1 MQAIIL
7 AAGMGKRLGKFTQEN
22 TKCMVKV
29 NDITIIERIINNLL
43 YVDIKDIKIVI
54 GYKGDIL
61 KEFISEKYP
70 ELNITYIYN
79 NVYDKTNNIYS
90 LFLAKEYLKS
100 DDTILLESDL
110 VFEPKLLVDL
120 IENKNK
126 NLVAVSKFEQWMDGT
141 VVTLDEKTTTILNF
155 IPKKKF
161 DFNDIND
168 YYKTI
173 NIYKFSK
180 EFSEKYYIPFLLAY
194 CESYGNNEYYEEVLR
209 VIAFLERS
217 DLNALIVNKNQKWYE
232 IDDIQDLNIAETLFA
247 EKDNLLSKYNRR
259 YGGYWRFE
267 QLLDFCYLINPYFP
281 TEKFYKE
288 IELNLKTLISQ
299 YPSGFSTLQV
309 LASKMF
315 NIPKDNILIGNG
327 AAELINALLPGI
339 KRRTGIVIPTFEEYS
354 NRIPSDLLF
363 TFKPKTSDFKCGVD
377 DLIEFVEK
385 SKLRI
390 LILINP
396 DNPSGNFISRKEV
409 LRLLDYLLKDD
420 ISLVL
425 DESFI
430 DFADVNESLLDSDI
444 LDKYPNLVIIKS
456 ISKSYGVPGL
466 RLGILASGDDE
477 FISNLKPKLP
487 IWNINSIAEF
497 FLQNISKYKTEYEL
511 ACDKLKEER
520 NRFFKELS
528 EIHYLR
534 VIPSNSNYFLC
545 EILTEITATEL
556 ASYLL
561 SEKYYIKDCSKKLGL
576 SDKYIRIAIRNKE
589 DNDLLLHA
597 LTYCS
602 EIF

>member
-520 NRFFKELS
+520 NRFFM
-528 EIHYLR
+528 
-534 VIPSNSNYFLC
+534 
-545 EILTEITATEL
+545 
-556 ASYLL
+556 
-561 SEKYYIKDCSKKLGL
+561 
-576 SDKYIRIAIRNKE
+576 
-589 DNDLLLHA
+589 
-597 LTYCS
+597 
-602 EIF
+602 